1 MPMFYMMVGLPG
13 SGKSFTAESIPNAV
27 VHSSDAI
34 RAEVLGDENDQ
45 TQQDLVFQ
53 TLHKRVLQDLVD
65 GKDVV
70 YDATNINYK
79 RRIGFLDR
87 VRALHKHDLRTVC
100 LFMATPY
107 EVCLE
112 RNNNRERSVP
122 ESVIQKMYFKFDVP
136 MMAEG
141 WDEIRIVGD
150 EDRHDQIDTL
160 MLRLSKLEHDNP
172 HHEYTVGQHSMT
184 AWQYLISHY
193 KGADAA
199 LLRATLLHDIGK
211 EKTKVFHDIKG
222 NPTEIAHFYHHE
234 RVGAYDSFCYTGD
247 LSPNQR
253 LKAGTQSTA
262 FCTNRLKTEPFHKWL
277 AEHYPANPPEVRDD
291 ISLVYGFDANEQHRI
306 RRRVGIMAAMGYQ
319 TEYPLTWEVRT
330 IHDIEEVG
338 IERPKT
344 YSIFNH
350 ANCTGCLKAGKQH
363 WFVVYCLYPEIWE
376 KAKLAEDTIGYS
388 ILKQGYLS
396 DFETEFAK
404 LKEKALPPTEKAKPQ
419 TFWAAARKLIKDDDD
434 LPCECSF

>member
-1 MPMFYMMVGLPG
+1 MIDVMENIKKLSAALDAETASLHP
-13 SGKSFTAESIPNAV
+13 SGKLLLLGSQDSVFLKAIKRKADQLGINCDHTSNPLPPYRGIVVDSETVSFNSILDPDV
-27 VHSSDAI
+27 DIDLGMKHIVCFSGGHSSAI
-34 RAEVLGDENDQ
+34 AAVEVVRKFGAEDTILLN
-45 TQQDLVFQ
+45 
-53 TLHKRVLQDLVD
+53 
-65 GKDVV
+65 
-70 YDATNINYK
+70 
-79 RRIGFLDR
+79 
-87 VRALHKHDLRTVC
+87 HDLCPRTEDADIKRFKKQVSDY
-100 LFMATPY
+100 LG
-107 EVCLE
+107 
-112 RNNNRERSVP
+112 VP
-122 ESVIQKMYFKFDVP
+122 ITYANMPGWDVKDQFDVC
-136 MMAEG
+136 M
-141 WDEIRIVGD
+141 EI
-150 EDRHDQIDTL
+150 
-160 MLRLSKLEHDNP
+160 K
-172 HHEYTVGQHSMT
+172 
-184 AWQYLISHY
+184 A
-193 KGADAA
+193 
-199 LLRATLLHDIGK
+199 
-211 EKTKVFHDIKG
+211 F
-222 NPTEIAHFYHHE
+222 
-234 RVGAYDSFCYTGD
+234 
-247 LSPNQR
+247 
-253 LKAGTQSTA
+253 KAGAQSTA

-277 AEHYPANPPEVRDD
+277 SEHYPANPPEVRDD

>member
-1 MPMFYMMVGLPG
+1 MTSAEMVVVGMKHIVCF
-13 SGKSFTAESIPNAV
+13 SGG
-27 VHSSDAI
+27 HSSAI
-34 RAEVLGDENDQ
+34 AAVEVVRKFGAEDTILLN
-45 TQQDLVFQ
+45 
-53 TLHKRVLQDLVD
+53 
-65 GKDVV
+65 
-70 YDATNINYK
+70 
-79 RRIGFLDR
+79 
-87 VRALHKHDLRTVC
+87 HDLCPRTEDADIKRFKKQVSDY
-100 LFMATPY
+100 LG
-107 EVCLE
+107 
-112 RNNNRERSVP
+112 VP
-122 ESVIQKMYFKFDVP
+122 ITYANMPGWDIKDQFDVC
-136 MMAEG
+136 M
-141 WDEIRIVGD
+141 EI
-150 EDRHDQIDTL
+150 
-160 MLRLSKLEHDNP
+160 K
-172 HHEYTVGQHSMT
+172 
-184 AWQYLISHY
+184 A
-193 KGADAA
+193 
-199 LLRATLLHDIGK
+199 
-211 EKTKVFHDIKG
+211 F
-222 NPTEIAHFYHHE
+222 
-234 RVGAYDSFCYTGD
+234 
-247 LSPNQR
+247 
-253 LKAGTQSTA
+253 KAGAQSTA

-277 AEHYPANPPEVRDD
+277 SEHYPANPPEVRDD

-419 TFWAAARKLIKDDDD
+419 TFWAAA
-434 LPCECSF
+434 